1 MHDWNVI
8 CYIASNTWRNMRG
21 EVTLPAKTGRHITTI
36 QVHKWQWQAK
46 ATRYRTV
53 AAEERRRYNNVIAI
67 NNYNRDSND
76 GYEHN
81 ENMRTGIQ

>member
-1 MHDWNVI
+1 MAQQEGGGDFTCEDRH
-8 CYIASNTWRNMRG
+8 
-21 EVTLPAKTGRHITTI
+21 RHITTK
-36 QVHKWQWQAK
+36 QVHKWQWQTK

-53 AAEERRRYNNVIAI
+53 AAEGRRRYNNVIAI